1 MKACQALVIED
12 DRELGELIVE
22 VLTMELDCDVKLI
35 QNGAQA
41 LAWLSSDLGQVHVP
55 TLVVLDVHLP
65 GASGLEILD
74 LLRSTDEYRNA
85 CIVMSSSDS
94 ILLDRAREKADLL
107 VLKPVAY
114 SHFVEICRWFRTS
127 VDIGIDCRETVKSVR
142 L

>member
-1 MKACQALVIED
+1 MKSCQVLVIED

-22 VLTMELDCDVKLI
+22 VLAMELDCDIKLI
-35 QNGAQA
+35 QDGSQA
-41 LAWLSSDLGQVHVP
+41 LAWLNSDLGRVHVP
-55 TLVVLDVHLP
+55 TLIILDIHLP

-74 LLRSTDEYRNA
+74 LLRSTDDYRNS

-94 ILLDRAREKADLL
+94 ILLDRARGKADLL

-114 SHFVEICRWFRTS
+114 THFVEICRWFRTS
-127 VDIGIDCRETVKSVR
+127 MDIGIDCRETAESVK